1 MDMQKF
7 AQQLTGA
14 DNTATRRSV
23 FGLLAGALAVTGF
36 AGLQSADARRRGNGG
51 NGGNGGRGGRG
62 HGRGGRRGGRNH
74 NRNHRH

>member
-7 AQQLTGA
+7 AQQLTGT

-51 NGGNGGRGGRG
+51 NGGNGGRG
-62 HGRGGRRGGRNH
+62 HGRGRRRGGRNH